1 MFFCLNFYGIAEPI
15 LSDLRDVFCLNFLRY
30 GGANFICFE
39 RFFGLNFYGIA
50 EPILSRLR
58 DLFGFEFLWYSA
70 ANFIWFERR
79 FWFQFLWYSG
89 ANFIWFER
97 VFRFDLLVQWFCT
110 CFSNGWFCNSH
121 VILSFA
127 LSLPQNYHLI
137 FLSYPIIKIKK
148 LERSTTLR
156 NFSTTLPWWSPCA

>member
-58 DLFGFEFLWYSA
+58 DLFGFDFLWYSA
-70 ANFIWFERR
+70 ANFI
-79 FWFQFLWYSG
+79 
-89 ANFIWFER
+89 
-97 VFRFDLLVQWFCT
+97 
-110 CFSNGWFCNSH
+110 
-121 VILSFA
+121 
-127 LSLPQNYHLI
+127 
-137 FLSYPIIKIKK
+137 
-148 LERSTTLR
+148 
-156 NFSTTLPWWSPCA
+156 